1 MDTDTEGA
9 TPYCKRVVLK
19 LSGEALKGDR
29 AYGISPSIINNIAG
43 EIRQVHDRGVQIA
56 LVIGGGN
63 FFRGIE
69 ADQLG
74 IERTSADYMG
84 MLATIIN
91 GVALQNALE
100 KKELP
105 VRLVSALE
113 IKEVAEPFIAKKACH
128 HLSRGRVVIF
138 AAGTGNPYFTTDT
151 AAALRAI
158 EIGADLF
165 LKGTMVDGAYADD
178 PKKVKNLVKFDRI
191 SYDDVIAR
199 ELKVMDST
207 AVTLCK
213 ANNLHIKIFDMTQKG
228 NIIRAIT
235 DRNLGTSITSIASVK
250 TIHGDV

>member
-1 MDTDTEGA
+1 MDTDTDTDA
-9 TPYCKRVVLK
+9 AIPYCKRIVLK

-29 AYGISPSIINNIAG
+29 PYGISFPVINDIAE
-43 EIRQVHDRGVQIA
+43 EIRQVHDRGVEIA
-56 LVIGGGN
+56 VVIGGGN

-69 ADQLG
+69 ADQLR

-91 GVALQNALE
+91 GIALQNALE
-100 KKELP
+100 QKELP

-113 IKEVAEPFIAKKACH
+113 IKEVAEPFIAKKVCH
-128 HLSRGRVVIF
+128 HLAKGRVVIF

-158 EIGADLF
+158 EIKADLF

-178 PKKVKNLVKFDRI
+178 PKKVKNLVKFDHI
-191 SYDDVIAR
+191 SYDEVISR
-199 ELKVMDST
+199 DLKVMDST

-228 NIIRAIT
+228 NIVKAIT
-235 DRNLGTSITSIASVK
+235 DRNIGTSITSKPSI
-250 TIHGDV
+250 TGDV